1 MGYLENVLWVV
12 HIIVAI
18 AICGFVLMQHGK
30 GADMGA
36 AFGGGASGSIFGSAG
51 SANFLSRT
59 TAALATVFFVTSL
72 GLTYYSAQHSG
83 GTIGGSIMDRVA
95 PTTQPAEQSA
105 TPPAETKPAQPA
117 DVPVAPATGA
127 TTSSAIPAAGTTSA
141 APAANDVPA
150 TPATSPTTSSPQEKT
165 KGKTAPKS

>member
-12 HIIVAI
+12 HILIAI

-36 AFGGGASGSIFGSAG
+36 AFGSGASGSIFGSAG

-59 TAALATVFFVTSL
+59 TAALATLFFLTSL

-83 GTIGGSIMDRVA
+83 GVIGGSIMDRAA
-95 PTTQPAEQSA
+95 PTAPATEQPA

-117 DVPVAPATGA
+117 DVPTAP
-127 TTSSAIPAAGTTSA
+127 TSGAAGNNA
-141 APAANDVPA
+141 APAAATTNNAAPAAADVPA
-150 TPATSPTTSSPQEKT
+150 APATSAPVEKT